1 MGGAGCSAL
10 LFFMQI
16 HKGKLVIIIM
26 INLKQPAR
34 APIASFPFL
43 YSSHKNYLKQISYK
57 TDASEKGEGKG
68 TESKGRP
75 VSVGSLL
82 FFHKHPGCDT
92 DECRKGDKKEEMHR
106 YKNTESRIGDHQGY
120 TYIYKEI
127 CQDFA
132 IIVCSTVSRHAQ
144 KSDRERREKEEP
156 VRKGVRTYEI
166 GSDQCNGSFKK
177 AGKYSVRYAAS
188 ITHSFRQ
195 TDNEISKEKKDERL
209 QTKKASI

>member
-16 HKGKLVIIIM
+16 HKGKLIIIM
-26 INLKQPAR
+26 INFKAVPKDT
-34 APIASFPFL
+34 PTGFPFL
-43 YSSHKNYLKQISYK
+43 YSSHKNYLKQISDK
-57 TDASEKGEGKG
+57 TDASEKGKSKG
-68 TESKGRP
+68 TESKGLP
-75 VSVGSLL
+75 VSVGSLF
-82 FFHKHPGCDT
+82 FFHKHQGCDT
-92 DECRKGDKKEEMHR
+92 DECRKGDEKEEMDR

-132 IIVCSTVSRHAQ
+132 IMVCSTVCRHAQ

-166 GSDQCNGSFKK
+166 SSDQRNRSIKNT
-177 AGKYSVRYAAS
+177 GKYSV
-188 ITHSFRQ
+188 
-195 TDNEISKEKKDERL
+195 
-209 QTKKASI
+209 